1 MIQSIEELREK
12 MYSFDPNEVVEKII
26 NFLQNF
32 SKKHGIKKFVVGLS
46 GGIDSS
52 TTLKIMVDAFG
63 EKNVLA
69 LIMPHKGIT
78 TREDLQDA
86 YMVVDRFS
94 VDYYVLEI
102 ADICGTIRHRLTPFI
117 EIDKKVYGNIMARTR
132 MLILYAFANAMR
144 AVVVGTSDKSEYM
157 IGYFTK
163 WGDAAA
169 DIFPIIDIYKT
180 QLRIIAKEIGVPEKI
195 IKKPSSPGLW
205 LGQTAEKELGITY
218 ETMDPILFAIHELE
232 IQIENIKT
240 IEGIDPVIFDKVIG
254 MINTT
259 EHKRKIF
266 YPKIQDCIIS
276 KKMMGL
282 CI

>member
-78 TREDLQDA
+78 TQEDLHDA
-86 YMVVDRFS
+86 YMVVDKFG

-117 EIDKKVYGNIMARTR
+117 EIDKRVYGNIMARTR
-132 MLILYAFANAMR
+132 MLILYAFTNAMR
-144 AVVVGTSDKSEYM
+144 AVVVGTSDKSEYLL
-157 IGYFTK
+157 GYFTK

-195 IKKPSSPGLW
+195 IRKPSSPGLW
-205 LGQTAEKELGITY
+205 LGQTAEKELGIAY
-218 ETMDPILFAIHELE
+218 ETIDPILFAIYELKM
-232 IQIENIKT
+232 QIENLKI
-240 IEGIDPVIFDKVIG
+240 IEGVDSIIVDKIIR
-254 MINTT
+254 MANMT

-266 YPKIQDCIIS
+266 YPRIQEYVLS
-276 KKMMGL
+276 KK
-282 CI
+282 